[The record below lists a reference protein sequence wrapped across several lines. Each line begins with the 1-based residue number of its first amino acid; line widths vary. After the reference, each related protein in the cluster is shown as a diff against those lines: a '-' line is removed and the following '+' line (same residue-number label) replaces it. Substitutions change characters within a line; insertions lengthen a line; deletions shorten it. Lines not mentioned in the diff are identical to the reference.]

1 MNPSR
6 RVALVAAIYLG
17 TFIASLDISIV
28 NLALPTLQYALDTD
42 LAGLQW
48 VVDAYAL
55 CLSAFMLSSGPLS
68 DRYGRKLTWLLGVGL
83 FSFGSLLCALATSLP
98 LLLFGRAVQG
108 IAGALLIPGALSILT
123 QAFHDPGQRAQVI
136 GGWTSFS
143 ALSLILGPLLGGLL
157 VEHAGWQS
165 IFLINLPLGLLALA
179 LGLWGIEETAH
190 PEHAAFDPLGQLL
203 SVVWLGALTYALIAA
218 GEGGWL
224 SPTACPALL
233 LAGVGLLGFLFVE
246 RRTARPLLPLGLF
259 RQAGFAVCNLASFVL
274 GFSGYASLF
283 FLSLFFQQVQ
293 GASAQQ
299 PASTWR
305 RSSSPWARTVHAV
318 RPVAAARTAATP
330 AGAGL
335 PGDRPG
341 HAGAGRLRY
350 GNRVSLVGLLL
361 VALGL
366 GMGLAVPGTGLA
378 VMASVARERS
388 GMASATMN
396 TLRQAGMAV
405 GIALL
410 GALLSGRAIV
420 VLGDRLEE
428 LGIADAQRL
437 ATRRSRPIA
446 CLVPWR
452 GSTPSCRPRWPRASV
467 WLCWWPEPAPCWPP
481 RCSGACALAP
491 GRRRIQLAHLDERQ
505 GYSCRPIDTDS
516 RVTMLAWGRFPCV
529 MLLEAKNIRVFQLL
543 CLGYGLRQ
551 PVAGRYFMFEKS
563 IARCVIG
570 SSAEM
575 NCNN

>member
-28 NLALPTLQYALDTD
+28 NLALPTLQHALDTD

-68 DRYGRKLTWLLGVGL
+68 DRYGRKLTWLLGVAL
-83 FSFGSLLCALATSLP
+83 FSFGSLLCALATSLLP
-98 LLLFGRAVQG
+98 LLFGRAVQG

-203 SVVWLGALTYALIAA
+203 SVAWLGALTYALIAA
-218 GEGGWL
+218 GESGWS
-224 SPTACPALL
+224 SPTAWPALL
-233 LAGVGLLGFLFVE
+233 LAGVGLLGFLLVE

-259 RQAGFAVCNLASFVL
+259 RQARFAVCNLASFVL

-299 PASTWR
+299 
-305 RSSSPWARTVHAV
+305 
-318 RPVAAARTAATP
+318 
-330 AGAGL
+330 AGL
-335 PGDRPG
+335 YLAPQFL
-341 HAGAGRLRY
+341 AMGALSMLFGRLQRHVPLQ
-350 GNRVSLVGLLL
+350 RLLVLGYLVIGLAMLALAACGTGTAYPWIGLLL

-378 VMASVARERS
+378 VMASVVRERS

-420 VLGDRLEE
+420 VLGDRLEG

-437 ATRRSRPIA
+437 ATQAVTAHRLP
-446 CLVPWR
+446 
-452 GSTPSCRPRWPRASV
+452 GS
-467 WLCWWPEPAPCWPP
+467 LLGLDGELPA
-481 RCSGACALAP
+481 ALAE
-491 GRRRIQLAHLDERQ
+491 GFRLAMLVAGASALLAAALLWRL
-505 GYSCRPIDTDS
+505 
-516 RVTMLAWGRFPCV
+516 RVTAEPEADTVGASGRT
-529 MLLEAKNIRVFQLL
+529 
-543 CLGYGLRQ
+543 
-551 PVAGRYFMFEKS
+551 AGVQWR
-563 IARCVIG
+563 IDRR
-570 SSAEM
+570 
-575 NCNN
+575 

>member
-42 LAGLQW
+42 LAGLRW

-83 FSFGSLLCALATSLP
+83 FSFGSLLCALATSLA

-224 SPTACPALL
+224 SPRPGRRCSWPGSAC
-233 LAGVGLLGFLFVE
+233 
-246 RRTARPLLPLGLF
+246 
-259 RQAGFAVCNLASFVL
+259 LASSSSSGGPPDRCCPGVVPPGRVRRL
-274 GFSGYASLF
+274 QPGLVRPRFSGYASLF

-299 PASTWR
+299 
-305 RSSSPWARTVHAV
+305 
-318 RPVAAARTAATP
+318 
-330 AGAGL
+330 AGFYLAPQFL
-335 PGDRPG
+335 
-341 HAGAGRLRY
+341 AMGALSMLFGRLQRHVPLRRLLVLGY
-350 GNRVSLVGLLL
+350 LVIGLAMLALAACGTGTAYPWVGLLL

-420 VLGDRLEE
+420 VLGDRLEG

-437 ATRRSRPIA
+437 ATQAITAHRLP
-446 CLVPWR
+446 
-452 GSTPSCRPRWPRASV
+452 GSLAG
-467 WLCWWPEPAPCWPP
+467 LDAELPA
-481 RCSGACALAP
+481 ALAE
-491 GRRRIQLAHLDERQ
+491 GFRLA
-505 GYSCRPIDTDS
+505 
-516 RVTMLAWGRFPCV
+516 ML
-529 MLLEAKNIRVFQLL
+529 
-543 CLGYGLRQ
+543 
-551 PVAGRYFMFEKS
+551 VAG
-563 IARCVIG
+563 A
-570 SSAEM
+570 SALLAAALLWRLRVSAGPAADTVGASGRTAGVRLQADRH
-575 NCNN
+575 

>member
-224 SPTACPALL
+224 SPTAWPALL
-233 LAGVGLLGFLFVE
+233 LAGVACLASSSSSGGPPD
-246 RRTARPLLPLGLF
+246 RCCPWGCSARPGSP
-259 RQAGFAVCNLASFVL
+259 
-274 GFSGYASLF
+274 
-283 FLSLFFQQVQ
+283 
-293 GASAQQ
+293 SATWPRSSSVFPATPACSSSPCSSSRCRVPRRSR

-305 RSSSPWARTVHAV
+305 RSSSPWAHC
-318 RPVAAARTAATP
+318 PCCS
-330 AGAGL
+330 AG
-335 PGDRPG
+335 
-341 HAGAGRLRY
+341 
-350 GNRVSLVGLLL
+350 
-361 VALGL
+361 
-366 GMGLAVPGTGLA
+366 
-378 VMASVARERS
+378 
-388 GMASATMN
+388 
-396 TLRQAGMAV
+396 
-405 GIALL
+405 
-410 GALLSGRAIV
+410 
-420 VLGDRLEE
+420 
-428 LGIADAQRL
+428 
-437 ATRRSRPIA
+437 
-446 CLVPWR
+446 
-452 GSTPSCRPRWPRASV
+452 
-467 WLCWWPEPAPCWPP
+467 
-481 RCSGACALAP
+481 CSGTYRCDACWCWA
-491 GRRRIQLAHLDERQ
+491 
-505 GYSCRPIDTDS
+505 T
-516 RVTMLAWGRFPCV
+516 W
-529 MLLEAKNIRVFQLL
+529 
-543 CLGYGLRQ
+543 
-551 PVAGRYFMFEKS
+551 
-563 IARCVIG
+563 
-570 SSAEM
+570 
-575 NCNN
+575 

>member
-224 SPTACPALL
+224 SPTAWPALL

-299 PASTWR
+299 
-305 RSSSPWARTVHAV
+305 
-318 RPVAAARTAATP
+318 
-330 AGAGL
+330 AGFYLAPQFL
-335 PGDRPG
+335 
-341 HAGAGRLRY
+341 AMGALSMLFGRLQRHVPLRRLLVLGY
-350 GNRVSLVGLLL
+350 LVIGLAMLALAACGTGTAYPWVGLLL

-366 GMGLAVPGTGLA
+366 G
-378 VMASVARERS
+378 
-388 GMASATMN
+388 
-396 TLRQAGMAV
+396 
-405 GIALL
+405 
-410 GALLSGRAIV
+410 
-420 VLGDRLEE
+420 
-428 LGIADAQRL
+428 
-437 ATRRSRPIA
+437 
-446 CLVPWR
+446 
-452 GSTPSCRPRWPRASV
+452 
-467 WLCWWPEPAPCWPP
+467 
-481 RCSGACALAP
+481 
-491 GRRRIQLAHLDERQ
+491 
-505 GYSCRPIDTDS
+505 
-516 RVTMLAWGRFPCV
+516 
-529 MLLEAKNIRVFQLL
+529 
-543 CLGYGLRQ
+543 
-551 PVAGRYFMFEKS
+551 
-563 IARCVIG
+563 
-570 SSAEM
+570 
-575 NCNN
+575 

>member
-1 MNPSR
+1 
-6 RVALVAAIYLG
+6 
-17 TFIASLDISIV
+17 
-28 NLALPTLQYALDTD
+28 
-42 LAGLQW
+42 
-48 VVDAYAL
+48 
-55 CLSAFMLSSGPLS
+55 MLSSGPLS

-224 SPTACPALL
+224 SPTAWPALL

-246 RRTARPLLPLGLF
+246 RRTARPLLPLLF

-299 PASTWR
+299 
-305 RSSSPWARTVHAV
+305 
-318 RPVAAARTAATP
+318 
-330 AGAGL
+330 AGFYLAPQFL
-335 PGDRPG
+335 
-341 HAGAGRLRY
+341 AMGALSMLFGRLQRHVPLRRLLVLGY
-350 GNRVSLVGLLL
+350 LVIGSMLALAACGTGTAYPWVGLLL

-437 ATRRSRPIA
+437 ATQAVTSHRLPGSLA
-446 CLVPWR
+446 

-491 GRRRIQLAHLDERQ
+491 ARRRIQLAHLDERQ
-505 GYSCRPIDTDS
+505 GYSCRPIDADS
-516 RVTMLAWGRFPCV
+516 GHDAGAGAISLRYAARSEEYSRIPTVVL
-529 MLLEAKNIRVFQLL
+529 
-543 CLGYGLRQ
+543 YDLRQ
-551 PVAGRYFMFEKS
+551 PVAGR
-563 IARCVIG
+563 
-570 SSAEM
+570 
-575 NCNN
+575 

>member
-1 MNPSR
+1 MGKR
-6 RVALVAAIYLG
+6 RVVVTGMGIVSPLG
-17 TFIASLDISIV
+17 
-28 NLALPTLQYALDTD
+28 ND
-42 LAGLQW
+42 LAGNWDGIVNGRSGIGPVEGFDAGTYPTRIAGEIRDFDVTRW
-48 VVDAYAL
+48 VNAKDAKKMDHFIHY
-55 CLSAFMLSSGPLS
+55 
-68 DRYGRKLTWLLGVGL
+68 
-83 FSFGSLLCALATSLP
+83 
-98 LLLFGRAVQG
+98 G
-108 IAGALLIPGALSILT
+108 IAASLMAKDDAGLEVTEANAERIGALIGA
-123 QAFHDPGQRAQVI
+123 GI
-136 GGWTSFS
+136 GG
-143 ALSLILGPLLGGLL
+143 I
-157 VEHAGWQS
+157 
-165 IFLINLPLGLLALA
+165 
-179 LGLWGIEETAH
+179 WGIEETAH

-224 SPTACPALL
+224 SPTAWPALL

-299 PASTWR
+299 
-305 RSSSPWARTVHAV
+305 
-318 RPVAAARTAATP
+318 
-330 AGAGL
+330 AGFYLAPQFL
-335 PGDRPG
+335 
-341 HAGAGRLRY
+341 AMGALSMLFGRLQRHVPLRRLLVLGY
-350 GNRVSLVGLLL
+350 LVIGLAMLALAACGTGTAYPWVGLLL

-437 ATRRSRPIA
+437 ATQAITAHRLP
-446 CLVPWR
+446 
-452 GSTPSCRPRWPRASV
+452 GSLAG
-467 WLCWWPEPAPCWPP
+467 LDAELPA
-481 RCSGACALAP
+481 ALAE
-491 GRRRIQLAHLDERQ
+491 GFRLA
-505 GYSCRPIDTDS
+505 
-516 RVTMLAWGRFPCV
+516 ML
-529 MLLEAKNIRVFQLL
+529 
-543 CLGYGLRQ
+543 
-551 PVAGRYFMFEKS
+551 VAG
-563 IARCVIG
+563 A
-570 SSAEM
+570 SALLAAALLWRLRVSAGPAADTVGASGRTAGVQLQADRH
-575 NCNN
+575 

>member
-224 SPTACPALL
+224 SPTAWPALL

-299 PASTWR
+299 
-305 RSSSPWARTVHAV
+305 
-318 RPVAAARTAATP
+318 
-330 AGAGL
+330 AGFYLAPQFL
-335 PGDRPG
+335 
-341 HAGAGRLRY
+341 AMGALSMLFGRLQRHVPL
-350 GNRVSLVGLLL
+350 RRLL
-361 VALGL
+361 VLGYLVIGL

-437 ATRRSRPIA
+437 ATQAITAHRLP
-446 CLVPWR
+446 
-452 GSTPSCRPRWPRASV
+452 GSLAG
-467 WLCWWPEPAPCWPP
+467 LDAELPA
-481 RCSGACALAP
+481 ALAE
-491 GRRRIQLAHLDERQ
+491 GFRLA
-505 GYSCRPIDTDS
+505 
-516 RVTMLAWGRFPCV
+516 ML
-529 MLLEAKNIRVFQLL
+529 
-543 CLGYGLRQ
+543 
-551 PVAGRYFMFEKS
+551 VAG
-563 IARCVIG
+563 A
-570 SSAEM
+570 SALLAAALLWRLRVSAGPAADTVGASGRTAGVQLQADRH
-575 NCNN
+575 

>member
-83 FSFGSLLCALATSLP
+83 FSFGSRLCALATSLA

-224 SPTACPALL
+224 SPTAWPALL

-293 GASAQQ
+293 GAAAQQ
-299 PASTWR
+299 
-305 RSSSPWARTVHAV
+305 
-318 RPVAAARTAATP
+318 
-330 AGAGL
+330 AGFYLAPQFL
-335 PGDRPG
+335 
-341 HAGAGRLRY
+341 AMGALSMLFGRLQRHVPL
-350 GNRVSLVGLLL
+350 RRLLVLGYLVIGLAMLALAACGTGTAYPWGGLLRG
-361 VALGL
+361 ARGL

-410 GALLSGRAIV
+410 GALLRGRAIV

-437 ATRRSRPIA
+437 ATQAITAHRLP
-446 CLVPWR
+446 
-452 GSTPSCRPRWPRASV
+452 GSLAG
-467 WLCWWPEPAPCWPP
+467 LDAELPA
-481 RCSGACALAP
+481 ALAE
-491 GRRRIQLAHLDERQ
+491 GFRLA
-505 GYSCRPIDTDS
+505 
-516 RVTMLAWGRFPCV
+516 ML
-529 MLLEAKNIRVFQLL
+529 
-543 CLGYGLRQ
+543 
-551 PVAGRYFMFEKS
+551 VAG
-563 IARCVIG
+563 A
-570 SSAEM
+570 SALLAAALLWRLRVSAGPAADTVGASGRTAGVQLQADRH
-575 NCNN
+575 

>member
-83 FSFGSLLCALATSLP
+83 FSFGSLLCALATSLA

-224 SPTACPALL
+224 SPTAWPALL
-233 LAGVGLLGFLFVE
+233 PGRG
-246 RRTARPLLPLGLF
+246 RPAWLPLRRAADRPTAAAPGVVPPGRVRRLQPGLV
-259 RQAGFAVCNLASFVL
+259 RPR
-274 GFSGYASLF
+274 FSGYASLF

-299 PASTWR
+299 
-305 RSSSPWARTVHAV
+305 
-318 RPVAAARTAATP
+318 
-330 AGAGL
+330 AGFYLAPQFL
-335 PGDRPG
+335 
-341 HAGAGRLRY
+341 AMGALSMLFGRLQRHVPLRRLLVLGY
-350 GNRVSLVGLLL
+350 LVIGLAMLALAACGTGTAYPWVGLLL

-437 ATRRSRPIA
+437 ATQAITAHRLP
-446 CLVPWR
+446 
-452 GSTPSCRPRWPRASV
+452 GSLAG
-467 WLCWWPEPAPCWPP
+467 LDAELPA
-481 RCSGACALAP
+481 ALAE
-491 GRRRIQLAHLDERQ
+491 GFRLA
-505 GYSCRPIDTDS
+505 
-516 RVTMLAWGRFPCV
+516 ML
-529 MLLEAKNIRVFQLL
+529 
-543 CLGYGLRQ
+543 
-551 PVAGRYFMFEKS
+551 VAG
-563 IARCVIG
+563 A
-570 SSAEM
+570 SALLAAALLWRLRVSAGPAADTVGASGRTAGVQLQADRH
-575 NCNN
+575 

>member
-1 MNPSR
+1 M
-6 RVALVAAIYLG
+6 
-17 TFIASLDISIV
+17 
-28 NLALPTLQYALDTD
+28 
-42 LAGLQW
+42 
-48 VVDAYAL
+48 
-55 CLSAFMLSSGPLS
+55 
-68 DRYGRKLTWLLGVGL
+68 
-83 FSFGSLLCALATSLP
+83 
-98 LLLFGRAVQG
+98 
-108 IAGALLIPGALSILT
+108 
-123 QAFHDPGQRAQVI
+123 
-136 GGWTSFS
+136 
-143 ALSLILGPLLGGLL
+143 
-157 VEHAGWQS
+157 
-165 IFLINLPLGLLALA
+165 
-179 LGLWGIEETAH
+179 
-190 PEHAAFDPLGQLL
+190 
-203 SVVWLGALTYALIAA
+203 VWLGALTYALIAA

-224 SPTACPALL
+224 SPTAWPALL

-299 PASTWR
+299 
-305 RSSSPWARTVHAV
+305 
-318 RPVAAARTAATP
+318 
-330 AGAGL
+330 AGFYLAPQFL
-335 PGDRPG
+335 
-341 HAGAGRLRY
+341 AMGALSMLFGRLQRHVPLRRLLVLGY
-350 GNRVSLVGLLL
+350 LVIGLAMLALAACGTGTAYPWVGLLL

-437 ATRRSRPIA
+437 ATQAITAHRLPGS
-446 CLVPWR
+446 WR

-491 GRRRIQLAHLDERQ
+491 ARRRIQLAHLDERQ
-505 GYSCRPIDTDS
+505 GYSCRPIDADS
-516 RVTMLAWGRFPCV
+516 GVTMLARGRFPCV

-543 CLGYGLRQ
+543 C
-551 PVAGRYFMFEKS
+551 
-563 IARCVIG
+563 
-570 SSAEM
+570 
-575 NCNN
+575 

>member
-157 VEHAGWQS
+157 
-165 IFLINLPLGLLALA
+165 ALA

-224 SPTACPALL
+224 SPTAWPALL

-299 PASTWR
+299 
-305 RSSSPWARTVHAV
+305 
-318 RPVAAARTAATP
+318 
-330 AGAGL
+330 AGFYLAPQFL
-335 PGDRPG
+335 
-341 HAGAGRLRY
+341 AMGALSMLFGRLQRHVPLRRLLVLGY
-350 GNRVSLVGLLL
+350 LVIGLAMLALAACGTGTAYPWVGLLL

-437 ATRRSRPIA
+437 ATQAITAHRLP
-446 CLVPWR
+446 
-452 GSTPSCRPRWPRASV
+452 GSLAG
-467 WLCWWPEPAPCWPP
+467 LDAELPA
-481 RCSGACALAP
+481 ALAE
-491 GRRRIQLAHLDERQ
+491 GFRLA
-505 GYSCRPIDTDS
+505 
-516 RVTMLAWGRFPCV
+516 ML
-529 MLLEAKNIRVFQLL
+529 
-543 CLGYGLRQ
+543 
-551 PVAGRYFMFEKS
+551 VAG
-563 IARCVIG
+563 A
-570 SSAEM
+570 SALLAAALLWRLRVSAGPAADTVGASGRTAGVQL
-575 NCNN
+575 

>member
-83 FSFGSLLCALATSLP
+83 FSFGSLLCALATSLA

-224 SPTACPALL
+224 SPTAWPALL

-259 RQAGFAVCNLASFVL
+259 RQAGFAVCNLASFVAL
-274 GFSGYASLF
+274 AACGTGTAY
-283 FLSLFFQQVQ
+283 
-293 GASAQQ
+293 
-299 PASTWR
+299 
-305 RSSSPWARTVHAV
+305 PW
-318 RPVAAARTAATP
+318 
-330 AGAGL
+330 
-335 PGDRPG
+335 
-341 HAGAGRLRY
+341 
-350 GNRVSLVGLLL
+350 VGLLL

-437 ATRRSRPIA
+437 ATQAITAHRLP
-446 CLVPWR
+446 
-452 GSTPSCRPRWPRASV
+452 GSLAG
-467 WLCWWPEPAPCWPP
+467 LDAELPA
-481 RCSGACALAP
+481 ALAE
-491 GRRRIQLAHLDERQ
+491 GFRLA
-505 GYSCRPIDTDS
+505 
-516 RVTMLAWGRFPCV
+516 ML
-529 MLLEAKNIRVFQLL
+529 
-543 CLGYGLRQ
+543 
-551 PVAGRYFMFEKS
+551 VAG
-563 IARCVIG
+563 A
-570 SSAEM
+570 SALLAAALLWRLRVSAGPAADTVGASGRTAGVQLQADRR
-575 NCNN
+575 

>member
-83 FSFGSLLCALATSLP
+83 FSFGSLLCALATSLA

-123 QAFHDPGQRAQVI
+123 QAFHDPGQCAQVI

-224 SPTACPALL
+224 SPTAWPALL

-299 PASTWR
+299 
-305 RSSSPWARTVHAV
+305 
-318 RPVAAARTAATP
+318 
-330 AGAGL
+330 AGFYLAPQFL
-335 PGDRPG
+335 
-341 HAGAGRLRY
+341 AMGALSMLFGRLQRHVPLRRLLVLGY
-350 GNRVSLVGLLL
+350 LVIGLAMLALAACGTGTAYPWVGLLL

-420 VLGDRLEE
+420 VLGDRLEG

-437 ATRRSRPIA
+437 ATQAVTSHRLP
-446 CLVPWR
+446 
-452 GSTPSCRPRWPRASV
+452 GSLAG
-467 WLCWWPEPAPCWPP
+467 LDAELPA
-481 RCSGACALAP
+481 ALAE
-491 GRRRIQLAHLDERQ
+491 GFRLA
-505 GYSCRPIDTDS
+505 
-516 RVTMLAWGRFPCV
+516 ML
-529 MLLEAKNIRVFQLL
+529 
-543 CLGYGLRQ
+543 
-551 PVAGRYFMFEKS
+551 VAG
-563 IARCVIG
+563 A
-570 SSAEM
+570 SALLAAALLWRLRVSAGPAADTVGASGRTAGVQLQADRR
-575 NCNN
+575 

>member
-224 SPTACPALL
+224 SPTAWPALL

-246 RRTARPLLPLGLF
+246 RRTARPLLPWG
-259 RQAGFAVCNLASFVL
+259 C
-274 GFSGYASLF
+274 
-283 FLSLFFQQVQ
+283 
-293 GASAQQ
+293 SARPGSPSATWPRSSSVFPATPACSSSPCSSSRCRVPRRSR

-305 RSSSPWARTVHAV
+305 RSSSPWAHC
-318 RPVAAARTAATP
+318 PCCS
-330 AGAGL
+330 AG
-335 PGDRPG
+335 
-341 HAGAGRLRY
+341 
-350 GNRVSLVGLLL
+350 
-361 VALGL
+361 
-366 GMGLAVPGTGLA
+366 
-378 VMASVARERS
+378 
-388 GMASATMN
+388 
-396 TLRQAGMAV
+396 
-405 GIALL
+405 
-410 GALLSGRAIV
+410 
-420 VLGDRLEE
+420 
-428 LGIADAQRL
+428 
-437 ATRRSRPIA
+437 
-446 CLVPWR
+446 
-452 GSTPSCRPRWPRASV
+452 
-467 WLCWWPEPAPCWPP
+467 
-481 RCSGACALAP
+481 CSGTYRCDACWCWA
-491 GRRRIQLAHLDERQ
+491 
-505 GYSCRPIDTDS
+505 T
-516 RVTMLAWGRFPCV
+516 W
-529 MLLEAKNIRVFQLL
+529 
-543 CLGYGLRQ
+543 
-551 PVAGRYFMFEKS
+551 
-563 IARCVIG
+563 
-570 SSAEM
+570 
-575 NCNN
+575 

>member
-83 FSFGSLLCALATSLP
+83 
-98 LLLFGRAVQG
+98 
-108 IAGALLIPGALSILT
+108 
-123 QAFHDPGQRAQVI
+123 
-136 GGWTSFS
+136 
-143 ALSLILGPLLGGLL
+143 
-157 VEHAGWQS
+157 
-165 IFLINLPLGLLALA
+165 
-179 LGLWGIEETAH
+179 
-190 PEHAAFDPLGQLL
+190 
-203 SVVWLGALTYALIAA
+203 
-218 GEGGWL
+218 
-224 SPTACPALL
+224 
-233 LAGVGLLGFLFVE
+233 LGFLFVE

-299 PASTWR
+299 
-305 RSSSPWARTVHAV
+305 
-318 RPVAAARTAATP
+318 
-330 AGAGL
+330 AGFYLAPQFL
-335 PGDRPG
+335 
-341 HAGAGRLRY
+341 AMGALSMLFGRLQRHVPLRRLLVLGY
-350 GNRVSLVGLLL
+350 LVIGLAMLALAACGTGTAYPWVGLLL

-437 ATRRSRPIA
+437 ATQAITAHRLP
-446 CLVPWR
+446 
-452 GSTPSCRPRWPRASV
+452 GSLAG
-467 WLCWWPEPAPCWPP
+467 LDAELPA
-481 RCSGACALAP
+481 ALAE
-491 GRRRIQLAHLDERQ
+491 GFRLA
-505 GYSCRPIDTDS
+505 
-516 RVTMLAWGRFPCV
+516 ML
-529 MLLEAKNIRVFQLL
+529 
-543 CLGYGLRQ
+543 
-551 PVAGRYFMFEKS
+551 VAG
-563 IARCVIG
+563 A
-570 SSAEM
+570 SALLAAALLWRLRVSAGPAADTVGASGRTAGVQLQADRR
-575 NCNN
+575 

>member
-218 GEGGWL
+218 GEGGGWL
-224 SPTACPALL
+224 LFLRRAADRPTAAAP
-233 LAGVGLLGFLFVE
+233 GVVPPGRVRRLQPGLV
-246 RRTARPLLPLGLF
+246 RP
-259 RQAGFAVCNLASFVL
+259 R
-274 GFSGYASLF
+274 FSGYASLF

-299 PASTWR
+299 
-305 RSSSPWARTVHAV
+305 
-318 RPVAAARTAATP
+318 
-330 AGAGL
+330 AGFYLAPQFL
-335 PGDRPG
+335 
-341 HAGAGRLRY
+341 AMGALSMLFGRLQRHVPLRRLLVLGY
-350 GNRVSLVGLLL
+350 LVIGLAMLALAACGTGTAYPWVGLLL

-437 ATRRSRPIA
+437 ATQAITAHRLPGSLA
-446 CLVPWR
+446 

-491 GRRRIQLAHLDERQ
+491 ARRRIQLAHLDERQ
-505 GYSCRPIDTDS
+505 GYSCRPIDADS
-516 RVTMLAWGRFPCV
+516 RVTMLARGDFLALCCSKRRIFAYSNCCARVWPATTCRRQV
-529 MLLEAKNIRVFQLL
+529 KALLYL
-543 CLGYGLRQ
+543 CLR
-551 PVAGRYFMFEKS
+551 KS

>member
-1 MNPSR
+1 M
-6 RVALVAAIYLG
+6 
-17 TFIASLDISIV
+17 
-28 NLALPTLQYALDTD
+28 
-42 LAGLQW
+42 
-48 VVDAYAL
+48 
-55 CLSAFMLSSGPLS
+55 
-68 DRYGRKLTWLLGVGL
+68 
-83 FSFGSLLCALATSLP
+83 
-98 LLLFGRAVQG
+98 
-108 IAGALLIPGALSILT
+108 
-123 QAFHDPGQRAQVI
+123 
-136 GGWTSFS
+136 
-143 ALSLILGPLLGGLL
+143 
-157 VEHAGWQS
+157 
-165 IFLINLPLGLLALA
+165 
-179 LGLWGIEETAH
+179 
-190 PEHAAFDPLGQLL
+190 
-203 SVVWLGALTYALIAA
+203 TYALIAA

-224 SPTACPALL
+224 SPTAWPALL

-299 PASTWR
+299 
-305 RSSSPWARTVHAV
+305 
-318 RPVAAARTAATP
+318 
-330 AGAGL
+330 AGFYLAPQFL
-335 PGDRPG
+335 
-341 HAGAGRLRY
+341 AMGALSMLFGRLQRHVPLRRLLVLGY
-350 GNRVSLVGLLL
+350 LVIGLAMLALAACGTGTAYPWVGLLL

-420 VLGDRLEE
+420 VLGDRLEGWG
-428 LGIADAQRL
+428 LPMRNGSPP
-437 ATRRSRPIA
+437 RRSRPIA

-491 GRRRIQLAHLDERQ
+491 ARRRIQLAHLDERQ
-505 GYSCRPIDTDS
+505 GYSCRPIDADS
-516 RVTMLAWGRFPCV
+516 RVTMLARGRFPCV

-543 CLGYGLRQ
+543 C
-551 PVAGRYFMFEKS
+551 
-563 IARCVIG
+563 
-570 SSAEM
+570 
-575 NCNN
+575 

>member
-83 FSFGSLLCALATSLP
+83 FSFGSLLCALATSLA

-224 SPTACPALL
+224 SPTAWPALL

-299 PASTWR
+299 AGFYLAPQFLAMGALSMLFGR
-305 RSSSPWARTVHAV
+305 LQR
-318 RPVAAARTAATP
+318 RTAATP

-350 GNRVSLVGLLL
+350 GNRVSLGRP
-361 VALGL
+361 VAGGARPGHGPGRSRHRSGGHGERGPRAFRDGL
-366 GMGLAVPGTGLA
+366 GDHEYPAPGRHGRRHRVAGSAAERAGDRRPGRSAGGAGDCRCATARHPGDHGPSLAWFPGG
-378 VMASVARERS
+378 ARRR
-388 GMASATMN
+388 AA
-396 TLRQAGMAV
+396 
-405 GIALL
+405 
-410 GALLSGRAIV
+410 GRAGRG
-420 VLGDRLEE
+420 LPSGYAGGRS
-428 LGIADAQRL
+428 QRP
-437 ATRRSRPIA
+437 AGRRA
-446 CLVPWR
+446 
-452 GSTPSCRPRWPRASV
+452 
-467 WLCWWPEPAPCWPP
+467 
-481 RCSGACALAP
+481 ALAP
-491 GRRRIQLAHLDERQ
+491 
-505 GYSCRPIDTDS
+505 
-516 RVTMLAWGRFPCV
+516 
-529 MLLEAKNIRVFQLL
+529 
-543 CLGYGLRQ
+543 
-551 PVAGRYFMFEKS
+551 
-563 IARCVIG
+563 AR
-570 SSAEM
+570 
-575 NCNN
+575 

>member
-157 VEHAGWQS
+157 
-165 IFLINLPLGLLALA
+165 ALA

-224 SPTACPALL
+224 SPTAWPALL

-299 PASTWR
+299 
-305 RSSSPWARTVHAV
+305 
-318 RPVAAARTAATP
+318 
-330 AGAGL
+330 AGFYLAPQFL
-335 PGDRPG
+335 
-341 HAGAGRLRY
+341 AMGALSMLFGRLQRHVPLRRLLVLGY
-350 GNRVSLVGLLL
+350 LVIGLAMLALAACGTGTAYPWVGLLL

-437 ATRRSRPIA
+437 ATQAITAHRLP
-446 CLVPWR
+446 
-452 GSTPSCRPRWPRASV
+452 GSLAG
-467 WLCWWPEPAPCWPP
+467 LDAELPA
-481 RCSGACALAP
+481 ALAE
-491 GRRRIQLAHLDERQ
+491 GFRLA
-505 GYSCRPIDTDS
+505 
-516 RVTMLAWGRFPCV
+516 ML
-529 MLLEAKNIRVFQLL
+529 
-543 CLGYGLRQ
+543 
-551 PVAGRYFMFEKS
+551 VAG
-563 IARCVIG
+563 A
-570 SSAEM
+570 SALLAAALLWRLRVSAGPAADTVGASGRTAGVQLQADRR
-575 NCNN
+575 

>member
-157 VEHAGWQS
+157 VEHA
-165 IFLINLPLGLLALA
+165 
-179 LGLWGIEETAH
+179 
-190 PEHAAFDPLGQLL
+190 AFDPLGQLL

-224 SPTACPALL
+224 SPTAWPALL

-299 PASTWR
+299 
-305 RSSSPWARTVHAV
+305 
-318 RPVAAARTAATP
+318 
-330 AGAGL
+330 AGFYLAPQFL
-335 PGDRPG
+335 
-341 HAGAGRLRY
+341 AMGALSMLFGRLQRHVPLRRLLVLGY
-350 GNRVSLVGLLL
+350 LVIGLAMLALAACGTGTAYPWVGLLL

-420 VLGDRLEE
+420 VLGDRLEG

-437 ATRRSRPIA
+437 ATQAVTAHRLP
-446 CLVPWR
+446 
-452 GSTPSCRPRWPRASV
+452 GSLAG
-467 WLCWWPEPAPCWPP
+467 LDAELPA
-481 RCSGACALAP
+481 ALAE
-491 GRRRIQLAHLDERQ
+491 GFRLA
-505 GYSCRPIDTDS
+505 
-516 RVTMLAWGRFPCV
+516 ML
-529 MLLEAKNIRVFQLL
+529 
-543 CLGYGLRQ
+543 
-551 PVAGRYFMFEKS
+551 VAG
-563 IARCVIG
+563 A
-570 SSAEM
+570 SALLAAALLWRLRVSAGPAADTVGASGRTAGVQLQADRH
-575 NCNN
+575 

>member
-190 PEHAAFDPLGQLL
+190 PEHAG
-203 SVVWLGALTYALIAA
+203 
-218 GEGGWL
+218 L
-224 SPTACPALL
+224 SPTAWPALL

-299 PASTWR
+299 
-305 RSSSPWARTVHAV
+305 
-318 RPVAAARTAATP
+318 
-330 AGAGL
+330 AGFYLAPQFL
-335 PGDRPG
+335 
-341 HAGAGRLRY
+341 AMGALSMLFGRLQRHVPLRRLLVLGY
-350 GNRVSLVGLLL
+350 LVIGLAMLALAACGTGTAYPWVGLLL

-437 ATRRSRPIA
+437 ATQAITAHRLP
-446 CLVPWR
+446 
-452 GSTPSCRPRWPRASV
+452 GSLAG
-467 WLCWWPEPAPCWPP
+467 LDAELPA
-481 RCSGACALAP
+481 ALAE
-491 GRRRIQLAHLDERQ
+491 GFRLA
-505 GYSCRPIDTDS
+505 
-516 RVTMLAWGRFPCV
+516 ML
-529 MLLEAKNIRVFQLL
+529 
-543 CLGYGLRQ
+543 
-551 PVAGRYFMFEKS
+551 VAG
-563 IARCVIG
+563 A
-570 SSAEM
+570 SALLAAALLWRLRVSAGPAADTVGASGRTAGVQLQADRH
-575 NCNN
+575 

>member
-165 IFLINLPLGLLALA
+165 IFLINLPPRPAGARPGPVGHRGNRAPRARRLRSPGAAAQRGLAGGVDLRPDRRGRGRLVVS
-179 LGLWGIEETAH
+179 TA
-190 PEHAAFDPLGQLL
+190 
-203 SVVWLGALTYALIAA
+203 W
-218 GEGGWL
+218 
-224 SPTACPALL
+224 PALL

-299 PASTWR
+299 
-305 RSSSPWARTVHAV
+305 
-318 RPVAAARTAATP
+318 
-330 AGAGL
+330 AGFYLAPQFL
-335 PGDRPG
+335 
-341 HAGAGRLRY
+341 AMGALSMLFGRLQRHVPLRRLLVLGY
-350 GNRVSLVGLLL
+350 LVIGLAMLALAACGTGTAYPWVGLLL

-437 ATRRSRPIA
+437 ATQAITAHRLP
-446 CLVPWR
+446 
-452 GSTPSCRPRWPRASV
+452 GSLAG
-467 WLCWWPEPAPCWPP
+467 LDAELPA
-481 RCSGACALAP
+481 ALAE
-491 GRRRIQLAHLDERQ
+491 GFRLA
-505 GYSCRPIDTDS
+505 
-516 RVTMLAWGRFPCV
+516 ML
-529 MLLEAKNIRVFQLL
+529 
-543 CLGYGLRQ
+543 
-551 PVAGRYFMFEKS
+551 VAG
-563 IARCVIG
+563 A
-570 SSAEM
+570 SALLAAALLWRLRVSAGPAADTVGASGRTAGVQLQADRH
-575 NCNN
+575 

>member
-1 MNPSR
+1 M
-6 RVALVAAIYLG
+6 
-17 TFIASLDISIV
+17 
-28 NLALPTLQYALDTD
+28 
-42 LAGLQW
+42 
-48 VVDAYAL
+48 
-55 CLSAFMLSSGPLS
+55 
-68 DRYGRKLTWLLGVGL
+68 
-83 FSFGSLLCALATSLP
+83 
-98 LLLFGRAVQG
+98 
-108 IAGALLIPGALSILT
+108 
-123 QAFHDPGQRAQVI
+123 I

-224 SPTACPALL
+224 SPTAWPALL

-299 PASTWR
+299 
-305 RSSSPWARTVHAV
+305 
-318 RPVAAARTAATP
+318 
-330 AGAGL
+330 AGFYLAPQFL
-335 PGDRPG
+335 
-341 HAGAGRLRY
+341 AMGALSMLFGRLQRHVPLRRLLVLGY
-350 GNRVSLVGLLL
+350 LVIGLAMLALAACGTGTAYPWVGLLL

-437 ATRRSRPIA
+437 ATQAITAHRLP
-446 CLVPWR
+446 
-452 GSTPSCRPRWPRASV
+452 GSLAG
-467 WLCWWPEPAPCWPP
+467 LDAELPA
-481 RCSGACALAP
+481 ALAE
-491 GRRRIQLAHLDERQ
+491 GFRLA
-505 GYSCRPIDTDS
+505 
-516 RVTMLAWGRFPCV
+516 ML
-529 MLLEAKNIRVFQLL
+529 
-543 CLGYGLRQ
+543 
-551 PVAGRYFMFEKS
+551 VAG
-563 IARCVIG
+563 A
-570 SSAEM
+570 SALLAAALLWRLRVSAGPAADTVGASGRTAGVQLQADRH
-575 NCNN
+575 